1 MILLFKLDE
10 KHVRNI
16 YLNVLL
22 TNIQLDQYKKDSVK
36 LDFHSKQVRV
46 EKKKKKKKKKK
57 NLP

>member
-22 TNIQLDQYKKDSVK
+22 TNIQLDQYQKDSVK

-46 EKKKKKKKKKK
+46 EKKKKKKKK